1 MINQHKLKTVR
12 IQKINL
18 LQSKIKILQ
27 ILSQNSK
34 TKYNNKSKINEKMV
48 DVWRYNNHIFT
59 TNHLY
64 DQYLPTNLEQNSI
77 NQGKFIENFNKKGP
91 QYN

>member
-34 TKYNNKSKINEKMV
+34 TKYNNKSKSMKKWLM
-48 DVWRYNNHIFT
+48 
-59 TNHLY
+59 Y
-64 DQYLPTNLEQNSI
+64 DDITITFSQLLLI
-77 NQGKFIENFNKKGP
+77 
-91 QYN
+91 